1 MPDDLDL
8 MFEDAFAD
16 SDVDAEVVD
25 NLPTNAT
32 IHTGDEDVE
41 DVSNETSDTEVDDD
55 DIEDIDA
62 DEDSDEEPE
71 VDEDVSD
78 EPSEF
83 DFEAIKDQLVEIT
96 VRGQTSRVPLA
107 ELRNGYM
114 RQADYTQKTQQVAAD
129 MQVVNWA
136 KEMQSAF
143 AKDPAAT
150 IRELQEHF
158 GLVDDS
164 DDEYA
169 DLDPEVQPLAKA
181 VKAQEREIVRLQ
193 RAAQANAEAAQQS
206 QVQAGVRAELEA
218 MKSTYADFDPQII
231 LPMAIEQQL
240 TMVQAY
246 KIWKADQ
253 TANGAKVTEATRAK
267 ADEAAERR
275 AKAKRVAAK
284 TTKGGS
290 NKSTSGDDSWKS
302 FDTFEELFEFESNKS

>member
-25 NLPTNAT
+25 NLPTNAK

-41 DVSNETSDTEVDDD
+41 DVSDETSDTEVDDD
-55 DIEDIDA
+55 DIEDIDV
-62 DEDSDEEPE
+62 DEDSDEESE

-78 EPSEF
+78 ETSEF

-96 VRGQTSRVPLA
+96 VRGQTSKVPLA

-114 RQADYTQKTQQVAAD
+114 RQADYTQKTQQIAAD

-136 KEMQSAF
+136 KEMQAAF

-158 GLVDDS
+158 NLLDDS
-164 DDEYA
+164 DDEYS

-193 RAAQANAEAAQQS
+193 RAAQANAEAAQQA
-206 QVQAGVRAELEA
+206 QVQAGVRAELET
-218 MKSTYADFDPQII
+218 MKSTYADFDPKII
-231 LPMAIEQQL
+231 LPLAIAEQL

-253 TANGAKVTEATRAK
+253 VANGAKVSAATKAK
-267 ADEAAERR
+267 AEEAAERR

-284 TTKGGS
+284 TAKGGS
-290 NKSTSGDDSWKS
+290 NKSTTGDDSWKS